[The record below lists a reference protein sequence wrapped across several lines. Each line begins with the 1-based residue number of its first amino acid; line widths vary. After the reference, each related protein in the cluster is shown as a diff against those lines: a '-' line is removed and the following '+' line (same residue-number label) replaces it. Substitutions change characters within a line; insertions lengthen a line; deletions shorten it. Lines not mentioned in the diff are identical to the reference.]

1 MPTKYNQWNTKKNN
15 TIQTQN
21 DDENNFT
28 FASFVEIFSACFKVG
43 VFVVCIYIL
52 KEIFLMVN
60 ELFLC
65 IDGTSLETL
74 KLQIIPT
81 TILLILA
88 AAAFWIMSKD

>member
-1 MPTKYNQWNTKKNN
+1 MLAKNNQLNTKKTN

-21 DDENNFT
+21 DDDNNLT
-28 FASFVEIFSACFKVG
+28 FASFIEIFSACFKVG
-43 VFVVCIYIL
+43 IFVVCIYIL

>member
-1 MPTKYNQWNTKKNN
+1 MPTKNNQLNTKKTN

-21 DDENNFT
+21 DYDNNFT

-43 VFVVCIYIL
+43 IFVVCIYIL

-65 IDGTSLETL
+65 IDDTTFETL